1 MTISSVRPLITY
13 IHTYIHTHTQGMT
26 ISSVRPLILGRAGTS
41 VTLGLRRESED
52 TVVYVRVMRE
62 PVRLGEVLV
71 PGVRVEEPGG
81 DSASTP
87 QPSVQQP
94 QRQSLDSSQ
103 MQRCVTT
110 LSYACV
116 H

>member
-1 MTISSVRPLITY
+1 M
-13 IHTYIHTHTQGMT
+13 QGMS

-71 PGVRVEEPGG
+71 PGVRVDEPETSDQHGAER
-81 DSASTP
+81 SA
-87 QPSVQQP
+87 
-94 QRQSLDSSQ
+94 LEAAE
-103 MQRCVTT
+103 MQRCVCLCLTDCLT
-110 LSYACV
+110 MCHIAWCGACV
-116 H
+116 FW

>member
-1 MTISSVRPLITY
+1 
-13 IHTYIHTHTQGMT
+13 MT

-71 PGVRVEEPGG
+71 PGVRVEDPSGEGIVAPPP
-81 DSASTP
+81 P
-87 QPSVQQP
+87 QNMHQP
-94 QRQSLDSSQ
+94 QRNSFDPAQ
-103 MQRCVTT
+103 MQR
-110 LSYACV
+110 
-116 H
+116 